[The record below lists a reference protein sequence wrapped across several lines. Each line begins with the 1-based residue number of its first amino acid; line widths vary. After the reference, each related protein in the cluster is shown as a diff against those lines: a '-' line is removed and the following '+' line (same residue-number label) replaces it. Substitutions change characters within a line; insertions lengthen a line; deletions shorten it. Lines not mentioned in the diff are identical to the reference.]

1 MHEEDAAISSS
12 THYTNG
18 ATKTDSV
25 ARLIDMRSLLTL
37 SVLLALI
44 REDKGQKPAVFLLP
58 MFPDVF
64 AGDDVTLICKGRGE
78 PIKWFINGDP
88 QSHQGSSMLLTVV
101 TSKNNGIYECERG
114 GSKSDPY
121 TLTVEELEPHA
132 QLSPFIG
139 GAVMSK
145 GGGRNLVLYVDDD
158 AYGWKCFV
166 LRGESGFVIKP
177 DVLNKTTAVIYA
189 ELKEAKR
196 ATFWCENG
204 TRRSNAV
211 TLKMTELKVMLDPPA
226 APALL
231 RESVTL
237 RCEVWGGKAE
247 KATFYK
253 DNKTIPDTDIT
264 KDTYIITSATQA
276 DTGQYRCH
284 ATYRYSHISADAARQ
299 EGDSDPQELKVIGG
313 PPAATVESTSQNNLK
328 CFCRNCPDNCTF
340 YYWYHTLPNDPRRRL
355 PENTQIITVEEGG
368 LYSCRRVC
376 GKGFSRF
383 SNVYSYTGGPPAAT
397 VESTSPYSL
406 GCFCRNCPDKCTSYY
421 WYYTIPNDP
430 RRRLPENTQIITVKE
445 GGLYSCRMVCGKGF
459 SRFSNVY
466 SYTAQPEP
474 VNVLPI
480 VVAAIL
486 MVLGVSIVV
495 LIALKRR
502 RRGGGSVQA
511 TAQAKDKT
519 TGGDYEQIQ
528 LTDQAV
534 YHTLGAAEG
543 QGQGE
548 GQGEGQGQGEG
559 GYEALKSVKVEMYQT
574 LSSADSKT
582 PAGESKGGYEQL
594 PQKDKDYEAVAVED
608 NPYEELKA
616 GQQANQ

>member
-1 MHEEDAAISSS
+1 M
-12 THYTNG
+12 
-18 ATKTDSV
+18 
-25 ARLIDMRSLLTL
+25 DMRSLLAL
-37 SVLLALI
+37 SVLLALV
-44 REDKGQKPAVFLLP
+44 REDKGQKPAVSILP
-58 MFPDVF
+58 RFPDVF
-64 AGDDVTLICKGRGE
+64 AGDDVTLICKGEGE
-78 PIKWFINGDP
+78 PIKWFINGDL
-88 QSHQGSSMLLTVV
+88 QSDQGSSMLLTAV
-101 TSKNNGIYECERG
+101 TSINNGIYECERG
-114 GSKSDPY
+114 RSKSDPY

-132 QLSPFIG
+132 QLSPSIG

-166 LRGESGFVIKP
+166 LRGESGFMLNP
-177 DVLNKTTAVIYA
+177 DVQKKNKTAVIYA
-189 ELKEAKR
+189 ELNEAKR
-196 ATFWCENG
+196 ATFWCKNG

-231 RESVTL
+231 GESVTL

-247 KATFYK
+247 TAKFYK
-253 DNKTIPDTDIT
+253 DNEPITDIT
-264 KDTYIITSATQA
+264 ENTYIITNATQA

-299 EGDSDPQELKVIGG
+299 EGDSDAQELKVIGG
-313 PPAATVESTSQNNLK
+313 PPAATVESTSPNSLK
-328 CFCRNCPDNCTF
+328 CFCRDCPDNCKS
-340 YYWYHTLPNDPRRRL
+340 YYWYHTLPKDPRRRL

-368 LYSCRRVC
+368 LYSCRRLC

-383 SNVYSYTGGPPAAT
+383 SNVYSY
-397 VESTSPYSL
+397 
-406 GCFCRNCPDKCTSYY
+406 K
-421 WYYTIPNDP
+421 
-430 RRRLPENTQIITVKE
+430 
-445 GGLYSCRMVCGKGF
+445 
-459 SRFSNVY
+459 
-466 SYTAQPEP
+466 AQPEP

-486 MVLGVSIVV
+486 MVLGVLIVV

-502 RRGGGSVQA
+502 RRGGSSVQA

-534 YHTLGAAEG
+534 YHTLGENTDKDKAKAEAEGGYEALKKRQEEAVYHTLGENTDKDKAKAEAEGGYEALKKRQEDAVYHTLGAAEG
-543 QGQGE
+543 QGQ
-548 GQGEGQGQGEG
+548 GQGQGEG
-559 GYEALKSVKVEMYQT
+559 GYEALKSVKVEVYQT

-594 PQKDKDYEAVAVED
+594 PQKDKDYETVAVED

>member
-1 MHEEDAAISSS
+1 
-12 THYTNG
+12 
-18 ATKTDSV
+18 
-25 ARLIDMRSLLTL
+25 
-37 SVLLALI
+37 
-44 REDKGQKPAVFLLP
+44 

-121 TLTVEELEPHA
+121 TLIVEELEPHA

-231 RESVTL
+231 GESVTL
-237 RCEVWGGKAE
+237 SCRVWGGKAE
-247 KATFYK
+247 TAMFYK
-253 DNKTIPDTDIT
+253 DNKPITDRT
-264 KDTYIITSATQA
+264 EDTYIITNATQA

-284 ATYRYSHISADAARQ
+284 ATYRYTHISADAARQ
-299 EGDSDPQELKVIGG
+299 EGDSDAQELKVIGG
-313 PPAATVESTSQNNLK
+313 PPAATVDSTSHNNLK
-328 CFCRNCPDNCTF
+328 CFCRDCPDNCKSC
-340 YYWYHTLPNDPRRRL
+340 YWYHTLFNDSFAHRRL
-355 PENTQIITVEEGG
+355 PE
-368 LYSCRRVC
+368 
-376 GKGFSRF
+376 K
-383 SNVYSYTGGPPAAT
+383 
-397 VESTSPYSL
+397 
-406 GCFCRNCPDKCTSYY
+406 
-421 WYYTIPNDP
+421 
-430 RRRLPENTQIITVKE
+430 TQIITVKE
-445 GGLYSCRMVCGKGF
+445 GGLYSCRRVCGKGF

-486 MVLGVSIVV
+486 MVLGVLIVV

-502 RRGGGSVQA
+502 RRGGSSVQA

-534 YHTLGAAEG
+534 YHTLGENTDKDKAKAKAEAEG
-543 QGQGE
+543 GYEALEKRQEEAVYHTLGE
-548 GQGEGQGQGEG
+548 NTDKDKAKAKAEAEG
-559 GYEALKSVKVEMYQT
+559 GYEALKNRQE
-574 LSSADSKT
+574 
-582 PAGESKGGYEQL
+582 
-594 PQKDKDYEAVAVED
+594 EAVYHTLGAAE
-608 NPYEELKA
+608 
-616 GQQANQ
+616 GQG

>member
-1 MHEEDAAISSS
+1 AELDVCSALSSVKV
-12 THYTNG
+12 HKVTNDSSCYSIILQ
-18 ATKTDSV
+18 KTDSV

-383 SNVYSYTGGPPAAT
+383 SNVYSYT
-397 VESTSPYSL
+397 
-406 GCFCRNCPDKCTSYY
+406 
-421 WYYTIPNDP
+421 
-430 RRRLPENTQIITVKE
+430 
-445 GGLYSCRMVCGKGF
+445 
-459 SRFSNVY
+459 
-466 SYTAQPEP
+466 AQPEP